1 MLQFLLRKVLIS
13 ATIEEKIAQQKGWF
27 HKRVPGK
34 NQMKAVMGG
43 WFVFFLTVVLI
54 FLWTHLTNENPTPT

>member
-1 MLQFLLRKVLIS
+1 MIS
-13 ATIEEKIAQQKGWF
+13 ATIEGKIAQQKGWF
-27 HKRVPGK
+27 HKRVPEK

-54 FLWTHLTNENPTPT
+54 CLWTHLTNENPTPT